1 MDLRRNKNSQ
11 SRHSVD
17 PHRPLAPFADRH
29 AWHDHVVNDYR
40 VATHGPRLGGLVGR
54 EPEGKQHAYLKGA
67 SNTACGFGLNAMRVF
82 EQLRF
87 SLQPPSLKCPICKRI
102 VAADH

>member
-1 MDLRRNKNSQ
+1 MRSTACCTRTEERGRRIHE
-11 SRHSVD
+11 RAILVT
-17 PHRPLAPFADRH
+17 
-29 AWHDHVVNDYR
+29 WHDHVVNDYR
-40 VATHGPRLGGLVGR
+40 VAAHGPRLGSLLGR
-54 EPEGKQHAYLKGA
+54 EPEGKQHAYLDGA
-67 SNTACGFGLNAMRVF
+67 DNTACGFGLNAMRVF

>member
-1 MDLRRNKNSQ
+1 M
-11 SRHSVD
+11 
-17 PHRPLAPFADRH
+17 PHRPRAPFADRH
-29 AWHDHVVNDYR
+29 ACHDHVVNDYR
-40 VATHGPRLGGLVGR
+40 VAAHGPRLGSLVGR

-67 SNTACGFGLNAMRVF
+67 NNTACGFGLNAMRVF

-102 VAADH
+102 VAADR